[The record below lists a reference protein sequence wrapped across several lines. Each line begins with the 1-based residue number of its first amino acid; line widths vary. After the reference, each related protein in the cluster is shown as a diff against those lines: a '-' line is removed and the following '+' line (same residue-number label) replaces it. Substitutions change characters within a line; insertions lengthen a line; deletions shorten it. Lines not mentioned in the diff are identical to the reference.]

1 MNGGARQSFTLL
13 YCRPPQESPASGLLL
28 AEDIA
33 MAPRVDKK
41 RKCEGAVRKADADAL
56 VVTAVARVFWADRKY
71 DKARKWFERAV
82 TLDADAG
89 DAWAS
94 YFAFELQA
102 GTPESQAAVE
112 RRCVATE
119 PAHGERW
126 QAVAKRVENRGLSRA
141 EVLRRV
147 VVEMAAAAAGEEAAL
162 FGPPRGGAAAAAAS
176 RGAAATAAAG
186 ETLGAVGGSQARAAA
201 PAGRL
206 AAAASESAVLA
217 VAAAF
222 APGSA
227 AASAA
232 AAVASRGASHDDS
245 EPCAGADLDDGATAA
260 ANDASA
266 GTKRRRWV

>member
-1 MNGGARQSFTLL
+1 MGARQSLTLL

-41 RKCEGAVRKADADAL
+41 RKCEDAVRKADADAL

-112 RRCVATE
+112 RRCVAAE

-176 RGAAATAAAG
+176 RGAATAAAAG
-186 ETLGAVGGSQARAAA
+186 EPSGAVAGSQAR
-201 PAGRL
+201 AGRL
-206 AAAASESAVLA
+206 AAAATESAVLA

-232 AAVASRGASHDDS
+232 AAVASRGASRDDS
-245 EPCAGADLDDGATAA
+245 EPSAGAEANDGAAA
-260 ANDASA
+260 AATDASA